1 MPFDSMP
8 HPSIGTRAIWCQSCK
23 RPIGPGEPV
32 EHLSFENHFE
42 HRLEDLNGPY
52 HAECARP
59 YMSIKRA
66 LDMLSWRPH

>member
-8 HPSIGTRAIWCQSCK
+8 HQHWNASAWCQSCK
-23 RPIGPGEPV
+23 RPISPGEPV
-32 EHLSFENHFE
+32 EHLRFENHFE

-59 YMSIKRA
+59 FMSIKRA
-66 LDMLSWRPH
+66 LDMLNWRPH